1 MKKTILTT
9 AAVLLAAVGGIAA
22 KQIDVVPRPLF
33 MEVSD
38 SEEFRL
44 SEPLALRVAV
54 SELLPAARIFAGQL
68 ERIVSFEPDVV
79 CGKAKKVP
87 STSLSTGNSPRR
99 SIASRFPDSASI
111 SRPDRPAERSM
122 PCKPCDRSLPA
133 APGRVKR

>member
-68 ERIVSFEPDVV
+68 EQIVSFEPDVV
-79 CGKAKKVP
+79 CGKAKKGAVNIALDRE
-87 STSLSTGNSPRR
+87 TRR
-99 SIASRFPDSASI
+99 GGVSRRGFRTAH
-111 SRPDRPAERSM
+111 RSH
-122 PCKPCDRSLPA
+122 
-133 APGRVKR
+133 GRVAPRSVPCHANPATDRCLLRRGG

>member
-79 CGKAKKVP
+79 CGKAKKGAVNIVLDRKLAAEEYRVEVSGQRIDLTRSVP
-87 STSLSTGNSPRR
+87 CHANPATDRCLLRR
-99 SIASRFPDSASI
+99 
-111 SRPDRPAERSM
+111 
-122 PCKPCDRSLPA
+122 
-133 APGRVKR
+133 GG

>member
-79 CGKAKKVP
+79 CGKAKK
-87 STSLSTGNSPRR
+87 L
-99 SIASRFPDSASI
+99 ASGAGFAYND
-111 SRPDRPAERSM
+111 
-122 PCKPCDRSLPA
+122 K
-133 APGRVKR
+133 

>member
-22 KQIDVVPRPLF
+22 KQIDIVPRPLF

-44 SEPLALRVAV
+44 SEPLALRVSSSRTA
-54 SELLPAARIFAGQL
+54 PWAARIFAGQL
-68 ERIVSFEPDVV
+68 ERIVSFEPNVV

-87 STSLSTGNSPRR
+87 STSFSTGNSPRR
-99 SIASRFPDSASI
+99 SIASRSPDSVST
-111 SRPDRPAERSM
+111 SRPGRPRSVPCHANPATDRCLLR
-122 PCKPCDRSLPA
+122 R
-133 APGRVKR
+133 GG

>member
-22 KQIDVVPRPLF
+22 KQIDIVPRPLF

-68 ERIVSFEPDVV
+68 ERIVSFEPNVV
-79 CGKAKKVP
+79 CGKAKKGAVNIVLDRKYRGENETYIEA
-87 STSLSTGNSPRR
+87 SAENSGSVLYDKEIRDKPRTR
-99 SIASRFPDSASI
+99 RT
-111 SRPDRPAERSM
+111 
-122 PCKPCDRSLPA
+122 
-133 APGRVKR
+133 KRNV

>member
-87 STSLSTGNSPRR
+87 STSFSTGNSPQR
-99 SIASRFPDSASI
+99 SIASRFPDSVST
-111 SRPDRPAERSM
+111 SRPGRPAERSM

>member
-9 AAVLLAAVGGIAA
+9 AAVLLAAVGGITA
-22 KQIDVVPRPLF
+22 KQIDIVPRPLF

-79 CGKAKKVP
+79 CGTAKKGAVNIV
-87 STSLSTGNSPRR
+87 L
-99 SIASRFPDSASI
+99 
-111 SRPDRPAERSM
+111 DRKLAAEEY
-122 PCKPCDRSLPA
+122 
-133 APGRVKR
+133 RVEVS